1 MSDRGKKWLL
11 RGSIIALLFSV
22 VAVIYAIVSEA
33 PNDIYAYTGA
43 PILILSVLNLI
54 ALFSLKYSERKWL
67 RTIAGISLFV
77 LLFSLFAN
85 YLLYDYINPLNTPFK
100 IFLVVL
106 FTILISLSC
115 LFALIDIFLLK
126 DVGEIKGLMGLLL
139 LIVISLILQRFFF
152 ANNRIGGYLFTAF
165 MLLTLLTGIGMYLYG
180 VRCLL
185 KVEKNPYLKI
195 VSCLAC
201 LLIAFGSTVFAL
213 IMSSERVRVL
223 ELAYFIPAILLT
235 LVVLL
240 SLPVSGYIN
249 WNSLHKKILKKIM
262 ISWLFFFLIF
272 SFRFVFPEY
281 FRIIEI
287 KEYNPAYH
295 FDMKDYE
302 LQNKNELEPD

>member
-22 VAVIYAIVSEA
+22 VAVIYAIISEA

-67 RTIAGISLFV
+67 RTIARFSLYI
-77 LLFSLFAN
+77 LLLALFSNF
-85 YLLYDYINPLNTPFK
+85 LLYDYINPLDTPVK
-100 IFLVVL
+100 IVLVVL
-106 FTILISLSC
+106 LTILISLSC
-115 LFALIDIFLLK
+115 LFALINIFLLK
-126 DVGEIKGLMGLLL
+126 EADKIRGVMGLLL
-139 LIVISLILQRFFF
+139 LITLSLILQRFFF
-152 ANNRIGGYLFTAF
+152 TNYRIGDYLFTAF
-165 MLLTLLTGIGMYLYG
+165 MVLTLLTGAGMYLFG

-201 LLIAFGSTVFAL
+201 LFIAFGSIVFAL
-213 IMSSERVRVL
+213 IMSSEKVHAL
-223 ELAYFIPAILLT
+223 ELIYFIPAILLT
-235 LVVLL
+235 LIVLL

-249 WNSLHKKILKKIM
+249 WTSQHKKILKKIM
-262 ISWLFFFLIF
+262 ITWLFFFLIF
-272 SFRFVFPEY
+272 SVRFVFPEY

-295 FDMKDYE
+295 FDMKDYK